1 MFMTFSVDNVQVN
14 IPFTM
19 LYESYLDRFIEY
31 KLNPEIS
38 FDAEALDRYS
48 VSDAVRIANEL
59 FACGLVI
66 TLHAPFMDLSPG
78 SPDPQV
84 RAITRKRFEQTLR
97 FIPVLK
103 PKTFV
108 CHIGYDEQR
117 YGYMRDLWIENSIK
131 MWSWLGRCV
140 RDEGSLLMLENVFER
155 GPEDIEVLLD
165 RLEKEEVG
173 FCLDTGHQAAFG
185 RVPLETWV
193 TSLES
198 HIGQLHINDN
208 KGKRDEHLAIGK
220 GTIDFREFFEQIKA
234 IRREPPIIT
243 LEPHGE
249 EDLWP
254 SFEYLEKVWPW

>member
-1 MFMTFSVDNVQVN
+1 MTFSIDNVQVN

-19 LYESYLDRFIEY
+19 LYESYLDRFIEN
-31 KLNPEIS
+31 KLNPEIG

-48 VSDAVRIANEL
+48 ISDVIHVADEL
-59 FACGLVI
+59 FAGGLAI

-84 RAITRKRFEQTLR
+84 RATTRRRFEQTLE
-97 FIPVLK
+97 FVPILK

-108 CHIGYDEQR
+108 CHAGYDEKR
-117 YGYMRDLWIENSIK
+117 YGYVRDFWVENSIE
-131 MWSWLGRCV
+131 MWSWLGRLV
-140 RDEGSLLMLENVFER
+140 RDEGSLLMLENVFEQ
-155 GPEDIEVLLD
+155 GPEDMRVLFD
-165 RLEKEEVG
+165 NLENEEVG

-185 RVPLETWV
+185 HAPLETWV

-198 HIGQLHINDN
+198 HIAQLHINDN
-208 KGKRDEHLAIGK
+208 KGKQDEHLAIGK
-220 GTIDFREFFEQIKA
+220 GNIDFRGFFEQIKA
-234 IRREPPIIT
+234 IKREPPIIT
-243 LEPHGE
+243 LEPHRE